1 MCVRVYPMIPSKNCT
16 TQIFFAK
23 REFANNWLHFIRHAF
38 NGASSNHLSVSLIR
52 LPLSPSTL
60 NSRTLP
66 LVSHSLSLLHSSLP
80 LLLPSPPP
88 LSLSCL
94 GFYNPLGAYVILGIH
109 VLPLSLYVHRFS
121 REIPYLDAYNG
132 FVPLAIVLFLV
143 PARILGMIAEVR

>member
-1 MCVRVYPMIPSKNCT
+1 MHLMGLPPIISQSLSLCLSHSSSSLSPYSKFPYSPSCIPLPLT
-16 TQIFFAK
+16 TPLFSPTPPP
-23 REFANNWLHFIRHAF
+23 LP
-38 NGASSNHLSVSLIR
+38 S
-52 LPLSPSTL
+52 PLSPSL
-60 NSRTLP
+60 SR
-66 LVSHSLSLLHSSLP
+66 
-80 LLLPSPPP
+80 
-88 LSLSCL
+88 L